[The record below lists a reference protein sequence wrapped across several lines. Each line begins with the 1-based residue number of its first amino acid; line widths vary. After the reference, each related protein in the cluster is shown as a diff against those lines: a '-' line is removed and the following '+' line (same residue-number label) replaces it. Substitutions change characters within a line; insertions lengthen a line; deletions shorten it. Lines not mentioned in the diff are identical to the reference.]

1 MRRLIAA
8 VSLLLAAG
16 CTSTGGIAP
25 DAQLRA
31 ANFLACNAQLALK
44 GLALSQ
50 GMGAAEAIA
59 VIGAA
64 GQDSAVVS
72 ACSGVLDGLRQD
84 IEGAK
89 SKVDAI
95 KN

>member
-16 CTSTGGIAP
+16 CTSTGAIAP

-44 GLALSQ
+44 GFALSQ
-50 GMGAAEAIA
+50 GMGAAEMIA
-59 VIGAA
+59 TIGAA
-64 GQDSAVVS
+64 GSDPVVS
-72 ACSGVLDGLRQD
+72 QACSGVLQGLQQD

-89 SKVDAI
+89 AKVDGL
-95 KN
+95 KK